1 MNTRVRAKPAY
12 KPRIAKAM
20 PLSRRGAKE
29 HDLFAHA
36 NGGVPMRISYTLT
49 ASALVLSFGL
59 TSCANTGNVGNL
71 GSFCDENPIVC
82 IGGAAA
88 IIAAIILVASDYDD
102 DDNGSYSI
110 PSVMSDMRLKRD
122 VREAGVLENGVKLY
136 AFRYWNDDRT
146 FVGVSAQDLL
156 KDERFRGAVTI
167 SDRGYYMVN
176 FAALGVRIVG
186 DSAQYQEA
194 SRKALEAASPAL

>member
-1 MNTRVRAKPAY
+1 MRV
-12 KPRIAKAM
+12 
-20 PLSRRGAKE
+20 
-29 HDLFAHA
+29 
-36 NGGVPMRISYTLT
+36 SYTLT

-71 GSFCDENPIVC
+71 GSFCEDNPIVC
-82 IGGAAA
+82 IGGVAA
-88 IIAAIILVASDYDD
+88 IIAAIILIASDD
-102 DDNGSYSI
+102 DDNGSSYSI

-122 VREAGVLENGVKLY
+122 VREAGVLQNGVKLY

-156 KDERFRGAVTI
+156 KDERFRDAVTM
-167 SDRGYYMVN
+167 SERGYYMVN

-194 SRKALEAASPAL
+194 SRKALEAAAPAL